1 MKNNVILF
9 SIDRLGDYLIRSN
22 VIKKISQNFE
32 KVEIVGSNLNS
43 KLLNTQKFIHQIY
56 TFNTENKFY
65 EKIKFIKLFL
75 FKKYDTVIIFDGKN
89 ISNILLFLINA
100 NFKFTFLYKKKHI
113 LNSIYLRFLKL
124 IYPIFN
130 IKYEIL
136 LSKDLIDKKHSENYP
151 IKYRK
156 LKEYFFNIDNKT
168 YYLENNLL
176 NTHDNLTNRFIILH
190 LDEKFKD
197 IKNIDTNLESSLIKF
212 QKQLKIKIFL
222 TTFNNDFTY
231 YRNLNFKKIMY
242 KDLLNKDLINS
253 EILIIE
259 NIPINYF
266 HNFMKN
272 SYLNISCHSGLFVHS
287 SLSLNKKTID
297 IIHESQEN
305 WLNTWI
311 DYKKD
316 YIKIYKSY
324 DNKTYDI
331 GEILESIYEQIK

>member
-1 MKNNVILF
+1 MTKKVIFF

-32 KVEIVGSNLNS
+32 QVEIVGSDLNT
-43 KLLNTQKFIHQIY
+43 KLLKTQKFIHQIY
-56 TFNTENKFY
+56 SFNTANKFF
-65 EKIKFIKLFL
+65 EKIRFIKLFL

-100 NFKFTFLYKKKHI
+100 NFKYTFLYKKKHI
-113 LNSIYLRFLKL
+113 LNSIYLRLLKS

-136 LSKDLIDKKHSENYP
+136 LSENLIDKKNSENYP

-156 LKEYFFNIDNKT
+156 LKQFFFNIDNKT

-176 NTHDNLTNRFIILH
+176 NTYDSLTNKFIILH

-197 IKNIDTNLESSLIKF
+197 IKNINTNFESSLIKL
-212 QKQLKIKIFL
+212 QKKLKIKIFL
-222 TTFNNDFTY
+222 TAFNNNFTY
-231 YRNLNFKKIMY
+231 YQNLNFEKIMH
-242 KDLLNKDLINS
+242 KNLLNKDLIKS

-259 NIPINYF
+259 NIPIDYF
-266 HNFMKN
+266 HNLIKN
-272 SYLNISCHSGLFVHS
+272 SHLNISCHSGLFVHS

-297 IIHESQEN
+297 IINESQEN

-311 DYKKD
+311 DYRKD
-316 YIKIYKSY
+316 YIKIYKSH
-324 DNKTYDI
+324 DNNRYDI
-331 GEILESIYEQIK
+331 DEILESIYEKIR

>member
-1 MKNNVILF
+1 MTKKVIFF

-113 LNSIYLRFLKL
+113 LNSIYLRLLKL

-136 LSKDLIDKKHSENYP
+136 LSKDLINKKNSENYP

-176 NTHDNLTNRFIILH
+176 NTHDNLINKFIILH

-197 IKNIDTNLESSLIKF
+197 IKNIDTNFESSLIKF
-212 QKQLKIKIFL
+212 QKHLKIKIFL
-222 TTFNNDFTY
+222 TTFNNNFTY
-231 YRNLNFKKIMY
+231 YQNLNFKKITY

-297 IIHESQEN
+297 IINESQEN

-316 YIKIYKSY
+316 YIKIYKSH
-324 DNKTYDI
+324 NKKKYDI
-331 GEILESIYEQIK
+331 DEILESIYEKIK